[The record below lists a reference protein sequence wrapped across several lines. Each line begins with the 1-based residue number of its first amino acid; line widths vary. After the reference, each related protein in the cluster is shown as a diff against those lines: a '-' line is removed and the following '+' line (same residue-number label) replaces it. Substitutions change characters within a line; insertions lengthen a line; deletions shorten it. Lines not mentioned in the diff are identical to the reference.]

1 MTYERAV
8 NLRRSVAAINVKHY
22 MLRQTDV
29 GQGDPKELLV
39 GTGAEI
45 RDRSFC
51 RTTDR
56 TLYSGR
62 CARTK
67 PLIKSENN

>member
-1 MTYERAV
+1 
-8 NLRRSVAAINVKHY
+8 